1 MKKIL
6 ILLSTL
12 LLINGVLTGCSNNS
26 NDDTDNNSENIGN
39 SSGQQQVV
47 NLNPTEEDA
56 KWNDTIE
63 KFYEEGLDSTK
74 YPCSRELYVMA
85 NESSKLIDFTIVIQ
99 NDTTDEEG
107 LEYTT
112 QMVKLFNDLAMQDDS
127 SITPSSDGY
136 YGSLFDEYNINL
148 TVASEETAMYESQWL
163 VCQNIQAGTHE
174 AVKKGGY
181 VAS

>member
-127 SITPSSDGY
+127 SITPSSDDY